1 MSLSQEEISQRLEY
15 LDHISLVG
23 IQERGLH
30 GVLDH
35 ERQDGQLFLVDA
47 DIYLDLRDAGAS
59 DQIADTVDYSRISGL
74 ISRIITGPPCDLLEK
89 VATQIAEETLQLPK
103 VQAVRICLHKPQ
115 APLGIEKEDVSVTIW
130 RGLENL
136 PPEPEVSQIETAA
149 LDLNEIHVQGPLDS
163 SDSPQEESENPLE
176 QTPDSPRQVVIAM
189 GGNLGEVSETFRKV
203 LTELSQVNG
212 VGVVEV
218 SPLVRTAAVLDE
230 GQEEQPDY
238 LNAVVI
244 VSTVLSPLDLLR
256 LLQEIEDEHGRERNE
271 HWGARTLDLDI
282 IDYQGVTS
290 EDERLTLPHPQA
302 SQRAFVLLPWSL
314 VAPAAELAGAG
325 EVVVLADYAPDRD
338 GVKEI
343 YPDWV
348 GSSHSHTEIGK
359 GSIPL
364 PRWSAVSRPPAVPRV
379 LDDARE
385 LHPSG
390 QIPQVEEN
398 TAETTGQQEDVE
410 AEIPPLPVP
419 PAYAPTAVSPPPAS
433 SQPLPS
439 MGKES
444 PQGAV
449 VLDEGLPA
457 EVNEEVLEEPPAEVA
472 PAKTSLWQRIK
483 AFFTGKKTDRET
495 PMETLFPAAAAE
507 DEISLPSPE
516 WQSVPAK
523 ENEASETASEP
534 EETATE
540 APEEIVTA
548 ESEAVVTAETEVETI
563 EYGSGRHAGRL
574 VTGPIPALEE
584 SPLPQ
589 SLEIT
594 AQHLE
599 VAADSSSSDSEE
611 EPMVER
617 RSILRPTTTGAVPV
631 VKKAPDATDQPTAVF
646 DPLQDSE

>member
-30 GVLDH
+30 GMLDH

-59 DQIADTVDYSRISGL
+59 DQITDTVDYSRVSKL

-89 VATQIAEETLQLPK
+89 VATQIAEETLQLARVK
-103 VQAVRICLHKPQ
+103 AVRVCLHKPQ

-149 LDLNEIHVQGPLDS
+149 LDLNEIHAQGSADIS
-163 SDSPQEESENPLE
+163 EGSQEESQNPLE
-176 QTPDSPRQVVIAM
+176 QTPDSPRQAVIAM

-203 LTELSQVNG
+203 LAKFSQTSG

-218 SPLVRTAAVLDE
+218 SPLVRTAAVLGE
-230 GQEEQPDY
+230 GQAEQPDY
-238 LNAVVI
+238 LNAIVI
-244 VSTVLSPLDLLR
+244 VSTMLSPLELLQ
-256 LLQEIEDEHGRERNE
+256 LLQEIEDEHGRERSE

-290 EDERLTLPHPQA
+290 EDERLTLPHPRA

-314 VAPAAELAGAG
+314 VAPTAELASAG

-343 YPDWV
+343 YPDWTSDNHSQTEV
-348 GSSHSHTEIGK
+348 GT
-359 GSIPL
+359 GSMPL
-364 PRWSAVSRPPAVPRV
+364 PRWSAVSRPSLPPRV

-390 QIPQVEEN
+390 QIPQVEEKTVK
-398 TAETTGQQEDVE
+398 TAGEQEDGQGEVPSLPVSP
-410 AEIPPLPVP
+410 AYAPAPPLPV
-419 PAYAPTAVSPPPAS
+419 S
-433 SQPLPS
+433 SQPLPN
-439 MGKES
+439 MGNQEP
-444 PQGAV
+444 PQAV

-457 EVNEEVLEEPPAEVA
+457 EVNEQLEEQPAEVA

-495 PMETLFPAAAAE
+495 LMETLLPAAAAE

-516 WQSVPAK
+516 WQSVPI
-523 ENEASETASEP
+523 EEHQASETRLEP
-534 EETATE
+534 EEAVSDD
-540 APEEIVTA
+540 PEE
-548 ESEAVVTAETEVETI
+548 VVTTEQEVEGI

-574 VTGPIPALEE
+574 VTGSIPTLEE

-594 AQHLE
+594 AEQLQ
-599 VAADSSSSDSEE
+599 AAANPSVNDSEPE
-611 EPMVER
+611 SKVER
-617 RSILRPTTTGAVPV
+617 RSILRPTTTGPIPV
-631 VKKAPDATDQPTAVF
+631 AKKELDTTDQPTAAF
-646 DPLQDSE
+646 NPLQDSE

>member
-30 GVLDH
+30 GMLDH

-59 DQIADTVDYSRISGL
+59 DQITDTVDYSRVSKL

-89 VATQIAEETLQLPK
+89 VATQIAEETLQLARVK
-103 VQAVRICLHKPQ
+103 AVRVCLHKPQ

-149 LDLNEIHVQGPLDS
+149 LDLNEIHAQGCADNS
-163 SDSPQEESENPLE
+163 ESPQAESENPLE
-176 QTPDSPRQVVIAM
+176 QTPDSPRQAVIAM

-203 LTELSQVNG
+203 LAKFSQTSG

-218 SPLVRTAAVLDE
+218 SPLVRTAAVLGE
-230 GQEEQPDY
+230 GQAEQPDY
-238 LNAVVI
+238 LNAIVI
-244 VSTVLSPLDLLR
+244 VSTMLSPLELLQ
-256 LLQEIEDEHGRERNE
+256 LLQEIEDEHGRERSE

-290 EDERLTLPHPQA
+290 EDERLTLPHPRA

-314 VAPAAELAGAG
+314 VAPTAELAGAG

-343 YPDWV
+343 YPDWTSDNHSQTEV
-348 GSSHSHTEIGK
+348 GT
-359 GSIPL
+359 GSMPL
-364 PRWSAVSRPPAVPRV
+364 PRWSAVSRPSLPPRV

-390 QIPQVEEN
+390 QIPQVEEKTVK
-398 TAETTGQQEDVE
+398 TAGEQEDGQGEVPSLPVSL
-410 AEIPPLPVP
+410 AYAPAPPLPV
-419 PAYAPTAVSPPPAS
+419 S
-433 SQPLPS
+433 SQPLPN
-439 MGKES
+439 MGNQEP
-444 PQGAV
+444 PQAV

-457 EVNEEVLEEPPAEVA
+457 EVNEQLEEQPAEVA

-495 PMETLFPAAAAE
+495 LMETLLPAAAAE
-507 DEISLPSPE
+507 DEVSLPSPE
-516 WQSVPAK
+516 WQSVPA
-523 ENEASETASEP
+523 EEHQASETRLEP
-534 EETATE
+534 EEAVSDD
-540 APEEIVTA
+540 PEE
-548 ESEAVVTAETEVETI
+548 VVTTEQEVEGI

-574 VTGPIPALEE
+574 VTGPIPTLED

-594 AQHLE
+594 AEQLE
-599 VAADSSSSDSEE
+599 AAADPSANDSEPE
-611 EPMVER
+611 SKVER
-617 RSILRPTTTGAVPV
+617 RSILRPTTTGPIPV
-631 VKKAPDATDQPTAVF
+631 AKKELDTSDQPTAAF
-646 DPLQDSE
+646 NPLQDLE